1 LILVTL
7 AYSMR
12 LIGDRSLS
20 ATHRASMRMVASLLA
35 VFVTMLFYDRAL
47 VDEPCTQLLLAMSI
61 GYVGWLRTH
70 RPLL

>member
-1 LILVTL
+1 
-7 AYSMR
+7 
-12 LIGDRSLS
+12 
-20 ATHRASMRMVASLLA
+20 MVASLLA

-47 VDEPCTQLLLAMSI
+47 VDEPCTQLLLALLI